1 MPAAAC
7 SCRAH
12 GRVVRPSRLRRLGW
26 AGPACATHAGPNVE
40 GDHRVGTSASARYAR
55 AVIRLAVVDDHPAI
69 AAAIA
74 AALVGRADVELVG
87 SVTTVA
93 DAAGLI
99 ERTSPDV
106 VVCDLWLDGE
116 PGGLDVLRTLTD
128 PRRGGTPR
136 VLVLSGFDQP
146 SFLRAAF
153 EGGAAGYLS
162 KASPVE
168 AIVDAVLAVARGET
182 AFPPVTLRALRDAP
196 RRPSVRE
203 LGAIRLLARGA
214 SNDEIAGALG
224 ISIKTVE
231 SHLRRL
237 FGRYGV
243 LSRTELA
250 MLAVREGWVGTD
262 P

>member
-1 MPAAAC
+1 M
-7 SCRAH
+7 
-12 GRVVRPSRLRRLGW
+12 
-26 AGPACATHAGPNVE
+26 
-40 GDHRVGTSASARYAR
+40 
-55 AVIRLAVVDDHPAI
+55 IRLAVVDDHPAI
-69 AAAIA
+69 AAAVGA
-74 AALVGRADVELVG
+74 AIRDRADIELVG
-87 SVTTVA
+87 SVTSAA
-93 DAAGLI
+93 DAADLVA
-99 ERTSPDV
+99 RTEPDV
-106 VVCDLWLDGE
+106 LLCDLWLDGE
-116 PGGLDVLRTLTD
+116 AAGLDVLATFAGPARI
-128 PRRGGTPR
+128 GGPGSASNPAGSSARPR

-168 AIVDAVLAVARGET
+168 DIVDAVLAVARGET
-182 AFPPVTLRALRDAP
+182 CFPAVTLRALRDAP
-196 RRPSVRE
+196 RRPSARE

-214 SNDEIAGALG
+214 SNDEIAVGLG

-250 MLAVREGWVGTD
+250 MLAVREGWLGTE

>member
-1 MPAAAC
+1 
-7 SCRAH
+7 
-12 GRVVRPSRLRRLGW
+12 
-26 AGPACATHAGPNVE
+26 
-40 GDHRVGTSASARYAR
+40 
-55 AVIRLAVVDDHPAI
+55 VIRLAIVDDHPAI
-69 AAAIA
+69 ASAIA
-74 AALVGRADVELVG
+74 AAIHGRADLELIG
-87 SVTTVA
+87 SVTT
-93 DAAGLI
+93 AAGAIDLVD
-99 ERTSPDV
+99 RTVPDV

-116 PGGLDVLRTLTD
+116 PAGLDVLAALTT
-128 PRRGGTPR
+128 PARRVAPR

-162 KASPVE
+162 KSSPVD

-182 AFPPVTLRALRDAP
+182 AFPAVTLRALRDAP
-196 RRPSVRE
+196 RRPSPRE
-203 LGAIRLLARGA
+203 MGAIRLLARGA
-214 SNDEIAGALG
+214 SNDEIAVALG

-250 MLAVREGWVGTD
+250 MLAVREGWLGTD

>member
-1 MPAAAC
+1 
-7 SCRAH
+7 
-12 GRVVRPSRLRRLGW
+12 
-26 AGPACATHAGPNVE
+26 
-40 GDHRVGTSASARYAR
+40 
-55 AVIRLAVVDDHPAI
+55 VIRLAVVDDHPAI
-69 AAAIA
+69 AAALEA
-74 AALVGRADVELVG
+74 AIRDRTDIELVG
-87 SVTTVA
+87 STTS
-93 DAAGLI
+93 AAGALDLV

-106 VVCDLWLDGE
+106 VVCDLWLDGQ
-116 PGGLDVLRTLTD
+116 PAGLDVLAALTD
-128 PRRGGTPR
+128 PTRRAAPR

-168 AIVDAVLAVARGET
+168 AIVAAIDAVARGET
-182 AFPPVTLRALRDAP
+182 CFPAVTLRALRDAP
-196 RRPSVRE
+196 RRPSLRE
-203 LGAIRLLARGA
+203 MGAIRLLARGA
-214 SNDEIAGALG
+214 SNDEIAVGLG

-250 MLAVREGWVGTD
+250 MLAVREGWLGTD

>member
-1 MPAAAC
+1 M
-7 SCRAH
+7 
-12 GRVVRPSRLRRLGW
+12 
-26 AGPACATHAGPNVE
+26 
-40 GDHRVGTSASARYAR
+40 
-55 AVIRLAVVDDHPAI
+55 IRLAIVDDHPAI
-69 AAAIA
+69 SAAIEA
-74 AALVGRADVELVG
+74 AIRDRDDLELAGSATTGQAGLELV
-87 SVTTVA
+87 
-93 DAAGLI
+93 
-99 ERTSPDV
+99 ERSSPDV

-116 PGGLDVLRTLTD
+116 PGGLDVLAALTARTR
-128 PRRGGTPR
+128 PAGPR
-136 VLVLSGFDQP
+136 VLILSGFDQP

-153 EGGAAGYLS
+153 DGGAAGYLS

-168 AIVDAVLAVARGET
+168 AIVEAILAVARGET
-182 AFPPVTLRALRDAP
+182 RFPAVTLRALRDAP
-196 RRPSVRE
+196 RRPSPRE
-203 LGAIRLLARGA
+203 MGAIRLLARGA
-214 SNDEIAGALG
+214 SNDEIAVGLG

>member
-1 MPAAAC
+1 M
-7 SCRAH
+7 
-12 GRVVRPSRLRRLGW
+12 
-26 AGPACATHAGPNVE
+26 
-40 GDHRVGTSASARYAR
+40 
-55 AVIRLAVVDDHPAI
+55 IRLAVVDDHPAI
-69 AAAIA
+69 AAAIGA
-74 AALVGRADVELVG
+74 AIRDRPDIELVG
-87 SVTTVA
+87 SVTSAA
-93 DAAGLI
+93 DAADLV
-99 ERTSPDV
+99 ERCQPDV
-106 VVCDLWLDGE
+106 LLCDLWLDGE
-116 PGGLDVLRTLTD
+116 AAGLDVLASISGPART
-128 PRRGGTPR
+128 GGTQQHRPR

-162 KASPVE
+162 KASSVE
-168 AIVDAVLAVARGET
+168 DIVDAVLAVARGET
-182 AFPPVTLRALRDAP
+182 RFPAVTLRALRDAP
-196 RRPSVRE
+196 RRPSARE

-214 SNDEIAGALG
+214 SNDEIAVGLG

-250 MLAVREGWVGTD
+250 MLAVREGWLGSE

>member
-1 MPAAAC
+1 
-7 SCRAH
+7 
-12 GRVVRPSRLRRLGW
+12 
-26 AGPACATHAGPNVE
+26 
-40 GDHRVGTSASARYAR
+40 
-55 AVIRLAVVDDHPAI
+55 VIRLAVVDDHPAI
-69 AAAIA
+69 VAALEAAIRD
-74 AALVGRADVELVG
+74 RADIDLVG
-87 SVTTVA
+87 STTSAA
-93 DAAGLI
+93 DAVDLV

-116 PGGLDVLRTLTD
+116 PAGLDVLAALTAAE
-128 PRRGGTPR
+128 RRGVPR
-136 VLVLSGFDQP
+136 VVVLSGFDQP

-153 EGGAAGYLS
+153 EGGASGYVS

-168 AIVDAVLAVARGET
+168 AIVEAVLAVARGET
-182 AFPPVTLRALRDAP
+182 AFPAVTLRALRDAP
-196 RRPSVRE
+196 RRPSARE
-203 LGAIRLLARGA
+203 MGAIRLLARGA
-214 SNDEIAGALG
+214 SNDEIAVGLG

-250 MLAVREGWVGTD
+250 MLAVREGWLGTD

>member
-1 MPAAAC
+1 
-7 SCRAH
+7 
-12 GRVVRPSRLRRLGW
+12 
-26 AGPACATHAGPNVE
+26 
-40 GDHRVGTSASARYAR
+40 
-55 AVIRLAVVDDHPAI
+55 VIRLAVVDDHPAI
-69 AAAIA
+69 VAALEAAIRD
-74 AALVGRADVELVG
+74 RADIELVG
-87 SVTTVA
+87 STTS
-93 DAAGLI
+93 AAGALDLV

-116 PGGLDVLRTLTD
+116 PAGLDVLMALTAAE
-128 PRRGGTPR
+128 RRGVPR
-136 VLVLSGFDQP
+136 VVVLSGFDQP

-162 KASPVE
+162 KSSPVE
-168 AIVDAVLAVARGET
+168 SIVEAILAVARGET
-182 AFPPVTLRALRDAP
+182 RFPPVTLRALRDAP
-196 RRPSVRE
+196 RRPSARE
-203 LGAIRLLARGA
+203 MGAIRLLARGA
-214 SNDEIAGALG
+214 SNDEIAVGLG

-250 MLAVREGWVGTD
+250 MLAVREGWLGTD

>member
-1 MPAAAC
+1 
-7 SCRAH
+7 
-12 GRVVRPSRLRRLGW
+12 
-26 AGPACATHAGPNVE
+26 
-40 GDHRVGTSASARYAR
+40 
-55 AVIRLAVVDDHPAI
+55 VIRLAIVDDHPAI
-69 AAAIA
+69 AAAIEA
-74 AALVGRADVELVG
+74 AIEDRDDLVLVGATTTAVDAVELV
-87 SVTTVA
+87 
-93 DAAGLI
+93 
-99 ERTSPDV
+99 ERTAADV

-116 PGGLDVLRTLTD
+116 PAGLDVLAQLTAPD
-128 PRRGGTPR
+128 RRASAR

-168 AIVDAVLAVARGET
+168 SIVETILAVAAGET
-182 AFPPVTLRALRDAP
+182 RFPPVTLRALRDAP
-196 RRPSVRE
+196 RRPSARE
-203 LGAIRLLARGA
+203 MGAIRLLARGA
-214 SNDEIAGALG
+214 SNDEIAVGLG

-250 MLAVREGWVGTD
+250 MLAVREGWLGTD

>member
-1 MPAAAC
+1 M
-7 SCRAH
+7 
-12 GRVVRPSRLRRLGW
+12 
-26 AGPACATHAGPNVE
+26 
-40 GDHRVGTSASARYAR
+40 
-55 AVIRLAVVDDHPAI
+55 IRLAIVDDHPAI
-69 AAAIA
+69 AAALSA
-74 AALVGRADVELVG
+74 AIRDRDDLELVG
-87 SVTTVA
+87 SATTAA
-93 DAAGLI
+93 DALPLVEGTA
-99 ERTSPDV
+99 PDV
-106 VVCDLWLDGE
+106 VLCDLWLDGE
-116 PGGLDVLRTLTD
+116 PGGLDVLAALTASD
-128 PRRGGTPR
+128 RRGQPR

-153 EGGAAGYLS
+153 EGGAAGYVS

-168 AIVDAVLAVARGET
+168 AIVEAVLAVARGET
-182 AFPPVTLRALRDAP
+182 CFPPVTLRALRDAP

-203 LGAIRLLARGA
+203 MGAIRLLARGA
-214 SNDEIAGALG
+214 SNDEIAVGLG

-250 MLAVREGWVGTD
+250 MLAVREGWLGTD